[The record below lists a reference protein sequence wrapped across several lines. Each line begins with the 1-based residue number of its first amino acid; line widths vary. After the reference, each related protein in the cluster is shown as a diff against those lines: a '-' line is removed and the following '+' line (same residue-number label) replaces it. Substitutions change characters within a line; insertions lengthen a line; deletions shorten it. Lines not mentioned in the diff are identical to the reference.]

1 MCDICKLEEQKNNTF
16 IDLESYQELEQQNT
30 ELKEQIK
37 QLGFLLIECKEM
49 LQNFVDATKEQGKEE

>member
-1 MCDICKLEEQKNNTF
+1 MCDICKLENKSGTF